1 MPARKAHVNV
11 AEAKRSLSE
20 LLGRVAYGRESITIL
35 KRGRPMA
42 RLVPVD
48 PQTGGAL
55 ADFKGWLA
63 DDDPFFEVMD
73 RILAER
79 HARPARVV
87 RRRT

>member
-1 MPARKAHVNV
+1 MSARKARVSV
-11 AEAKRSLSE
+11 VDAKRSLSE
-20 LLGRVAYGRESITIL
+20 LLGRVAYGGESITIL

-48 PQTGGAL
+48 PQARRSL
-55 ADFKGWLA
+55 ADFKGWLD

-79 HARPARVV
+79 RARPARVL
-87 RRRT
+87 RRRI